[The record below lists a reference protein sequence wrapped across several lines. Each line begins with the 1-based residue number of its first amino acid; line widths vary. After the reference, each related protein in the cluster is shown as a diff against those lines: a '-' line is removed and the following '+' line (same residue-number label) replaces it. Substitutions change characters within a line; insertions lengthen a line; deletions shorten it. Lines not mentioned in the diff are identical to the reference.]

1 MNSENQGSIW
11 SKILKIT
18 ITVLTA
24 IATALGLQACDTRTQ
39 EQKETLQKLLERLNE
54 DYPEAKVVGHR
65 NLPGVKKDCPCF
77 EV

>member
-24 IATALGLQACDTRTQ
+24 IATALGLQACGI
-39 EQKETLQKLLERLNE
+39 L
-54 DYPEAKVVGHR
+54 
-65 NLPGVKKDCPCF
+65 
-77 EV
+77 